1 MSSDLPA
8 IAVELPVLNDCWNR
22 IGVKGDGSCVELA
35 TVGHCHNCPVFAAAG
50 QALLERCPPR
60 EYLEEWTRRLGQDE
74 VDAPADTRA
83 VLLFRLGEEWLALD
97 VRHAV
102 EVAPARPARRIP
114 HRSDRLLS
122 GLVNIRGELHLCV
135 SLREL
140 LEIDGN
146 NASTGQSPRLLVVEH
161 RQQRWVFQV
170 EEVLGVQR
178 VPLSELGPVPST
190 VARRPAHYTRGVFT
204 REGKN
209 VGLLDEDR
217 LFESLKRRIG

>member
-1 MSSDLPA
+1 MPA
-8 IAVELPVLNDCWNR
+8 IAVELPVVDDCWNR

-35 TVGHCHNCPVFAAAG
+35 KVGHCHNCPVFAAAG
-50 QALLERCPPR
+50 QALLERCPPA
-60 EYLEEWTRRLGQDE
+60 EYLEEWTQRLGQDE
-74 VDAPADTRA
+74 EAAPTDTRA
-83 VLLFRLGEEWLALD
+83 VLLFRLGEEWLAMD

-140 LEIDGN
+140 LEIDSSNGV
-146 NASTGQSPRLLVVEH
+146 AGKTAPRLLVVEH

-170 EEVLGVQR
+170 DEVLGVQR
-178 VPLSELGPVPST
+178 VPLNELGAVPST
-190 VARRPAHYTRGVFT
+190 VARRPSHFTRGVFD
-204 REGKN
+204 REGKS
-209 VGLLDEDR
+209 VGLIDEDR
-217 LFESLKRRIG
+217 LFEALKRRIG